1 MNRIRILIKNI
12 RLLSKMKLWEME
24 YELKKNI
31 FDDICYEVNDE
42 FEPELNILNYQ
53 ETVDKLLLSPKSF
66 CRFGDGEMEIIKG
79 NNIPFQKYDKKLA
92 EKMEFILKNN
102 VPNLYVGINYNYFHS
117 TRNLLPFAR
126 EFSLE
131 HASTYRKAFIEYS
144 TNNREYIAAGFN
156 QIYML
161 LKDYDFETYYDKIK
175 TLFKDKKVVLFI
187 GKGIKNKFK
196 YNVFEEAKS
205 IECVEGPNVNAF
217 DEYKS
222 LLAKAVT
229 YDKDNI
235 LCFILW
241 PTSKI
246 LVYDL
251 SQLGYLAYDIGHLM
265 KDYDAY
271 MKRLPRDKEG
281 IIDFY
286 RPD

>member
-1 MNRIRILIKNI
+1 
-12 RLLSKMKLWEME
+12 ME
-24 YELKKNI
+24 YNYELTRDI
-31 FDDICYEVNDE
+31 FDNIQYEIDNE
-42 FEPELNILNYQ
+42 FKPELTVLNY
-53 ETVDKLLLSPKSF
+53 EDTVDKLMLHPKSF

-92 EKMEFILKNN
+92 EKMRFILKNN

-117 TRNLLPFAR
+117 TRNLLPCVR
-126 EFSLE
+126 EFYLKN
-131 HASTYRKAFIEYS
+131 ASTYRKDFIEYS
-144 TNNREYIAAGFN
+144 SNDREYIAAGFN
-156 QIYML
+156 QIYMT
-161 LKDYDFETYYDKIK
+161 LKDYDFQKHYDKIK
-175 TLFKDKKVVLFI
+175 TLFKDKNVVLFI

-196 YNVFEEAKS
+196 YNIFEDAKS
-205 IECVEGPNVNAF
+205 IEYVEGANVNAF
-217 DEYKS
+217 NEYEN

-235 LCFILW
+235 LCFILG
-241 PTSKI
+241 PISKI

-271 MKRLPRDKEG
+271 MNRLPRDKEG
-281 IIDFY
+281 LIDFF